1 MLLKN
6 PAFAN
11 QRIPWAGLL
20 KPLHFNAQGI
30 VNIPDEKL
38 ALALLKNKGWERVPD
53 EKTAPAKKEVI
64 FQPPLFEVKE
74 AKSKIKKGE

>member
-11 QRIPWAGLL
+11 QRIPWAGLP
-20 KPLHFNAQGI
+20 KPLYFNSQGI

-53 EKTAPAKKEVI
+53 EPPAPVKKEVESS
-64 FQPPLFEVKE
+64 PPTLLAE
-74 AKSKIKKGE
+74 AKPKIKKGE